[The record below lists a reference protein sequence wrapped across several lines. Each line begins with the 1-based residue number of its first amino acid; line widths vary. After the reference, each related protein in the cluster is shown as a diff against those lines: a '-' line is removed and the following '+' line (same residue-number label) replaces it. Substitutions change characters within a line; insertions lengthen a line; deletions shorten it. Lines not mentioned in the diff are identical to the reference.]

1 MNNKQ
6 NSILTIRRFAVEN
19 LTENCVTD
27 NRSPRFSFALE
38 SGLENVTLQKAVI
51 SLNGWKVVTTEQ
63 AAIPYKGTPLAP
75 FTRYVAELTCTD
87 NYGETALVP
96 SSNSL
101 INSHLYV

>member
-1 MNNKQ
+1 M
-6 NSILTIRRFAVEN
+6 LTIRRFAVEN

-27 NRSPRFSFALE
+27 NRAPRFSFALE

-63 AAIPYKGTPLAP
+63 AAIPYRGTPLAP

-87 NYGETALVP
+87 NSGETASARV
-96 SSNSL
+96 SFE
-101 INSHLYV
+101 IGRAHV